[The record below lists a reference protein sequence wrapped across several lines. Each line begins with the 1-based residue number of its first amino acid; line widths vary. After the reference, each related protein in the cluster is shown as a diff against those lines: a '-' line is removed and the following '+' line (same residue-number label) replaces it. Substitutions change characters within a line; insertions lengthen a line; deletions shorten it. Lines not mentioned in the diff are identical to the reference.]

1 MGKVMGF
8 LAGAVCGALVGSV
21 AALLLTPAS
30 GTELIQNVEERWQLT
45 LAEARRARDEKRREL
60 ETQYRM
66 ETHREVRGSAL

>member
-8 LAGAVCGALVGSV
+8 LAGAVCGALVGGV

-30 GTELIQNVEERWQLT
+30 GTELVQNVEDRWQLT
-45 LAEARRARDEKRREL
+45 LSEARQARDEKRREL

-66 ETHREVRGSAL
+66 ETQ

>member
-8 LAGAVCGALVGSV
+8 LAGAVCGALVGGV

-45 LAEARRARDEKRREL
+45 LSEARQARDEKRREL

-66 ETHREVRGSAL
+66 ETHS

>member
-8 LAGAVCGALVGSV
+8 LAGAVCGALVGGV

-30 GTELIQNVEERWQLT
+30 GTELVQNVEERWQLT
-45 LAEARRARDEKRREL
+45 LSEARQARDEKRREL

-66 ETHREVRGSAL
+66 ETQS

>member
-8 LAGAVCGALVGSV
+8 LAGAVCGALVGGV

-66 ETHREVRGSAL
+66 ETHS

>member
-8 LAGAVCGALVGSV
+8 LAGAVCGALVGGV

-60 ETQYRM
+60 ETQYRV
-66 ETHREVRGSAL
+66 ETHG

>member
-60 ETQYRM
+60 ETQYRV
-66 ETHREVRGSAL
+66 ETHG

>member
-8 LAGAVCGALVGSV
+8 LAGAVCGALVGGV

-30 GTELIQNVEERWQLT
+30 GTELVQNVEERWQLT
-45 LAEARRARDEKRREL
+45 LSEARQARDEKRREL

-66 ETHREVRGSAL
+66 ETHS

>member
-8 LAGAVCGALVGSV
+8 LAGAVCGALVGGV

-30 GTELIQNVEERWQLT
+30 GTELIQSVEERWQLT

-60 ETQYRM
+60 EVQYRM
-66 ETHREVRGSAL
+66 ESHV

>member
-8 LAGAVCGALVGSV
+8 LAGAVCGALVGGV

-30 GTELIQNVEERWQLT
+30 GTELVQNVEERWQLT
-45 LAEARRARDEKRREL
+45 LTEARQARDEKRREL

-66 ETHREVRGSAL
+66 ETQS

>member
-8 LAGAVCGALVGSV
+8 LAGAVCGALVGGV

-45 LAEARRARDEKRREL
+45 LAEARQARDEKRREL

-66 ETHREVRGSAL
+66 ETHS

>member
-8 LAGAVCGALVGSV
+8 LAGAVCGALVGGV
-21 AALLLTPAS
+21 AALFLTPAS

-66 ETHREVRGSAL
+66 ETHS

>member
-8 LAGAVCGALVGSV
+8 LAGAVCGALVGGV

-45 LAEARRARDEKRREL
+45 LSEARRARDEKRREL
-60 ETQYRM
+60 ETQYRV
-66 ETHREVRGSAL
+66 ETHS

>member
-8 LAGAVCGALVGSV
+8 LAGAVCGALVGGV

-30 GTELIQNVEERWQLT
+30 GTEFIQNVEERWQLT

-66 ETHREVRGSAL
+66 ETHS

>member
-66 ETHREVRGSAL
+66 ETHS

>member
-8 LAGAVCGALVGSV
+8 LAGAVCGALAGGV

-60 ETQYRM
+60 ETQYRV
-66 ETHREVRGSAL
+66 ETHG

>member
-8 LAGAVCGALVGSV
+8 LAGAVCGALVGGV

-30 GTELIQNVEERWQLT
+30 GTELVQNVEERWHLT
-45 LAEARRARDEKRREL
+45 LSEARQARDEKRREL

-66 ETHREVRGSAL
+66 ETQ

>member
-8 LAGAVCGALVGSV
+8 LAGAVCGALVGGV

-30 GTELIQNVEERWQLT
+30 GTELVQNVEERWQLT
-45 LAEARRARDEKRREL
+45 LAEARQARDEKRREL

-66 ETHREVRGSAL
+66 ETHS